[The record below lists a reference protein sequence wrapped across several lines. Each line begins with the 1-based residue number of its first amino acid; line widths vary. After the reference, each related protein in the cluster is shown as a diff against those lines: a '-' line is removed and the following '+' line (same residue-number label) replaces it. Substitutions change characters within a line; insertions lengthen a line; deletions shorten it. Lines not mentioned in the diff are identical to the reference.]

1 MLEIIIG
8 ALLAAA
14 ILGTGWAW
22 LVLHRRRMEEY
33 RYHRDQFFARAE
45 QLLKDDTATDA
56 MLLGVKEMAIGIE
69 DVRNFDWL
77 SAAVSEIGQQIR
89 AGRFKPS
96 GTLPSVEW
104 TVLLFS
110 YYLALSYLKSFRGV
124 LLRAALARLLDPSAS
139 ARTAEAI
146 DRRVHSA
153 RLQPA

>member
-1 MLEIIIG
+1 MLEIMIG

-14 ILGTGWAW
+14 ILGVGWVWIAS
-22 LVLHRRRMEEY
+22 HRRRLEEY

-45 QLLKDDTATDA
+45 QFLKDDTATDA
-56 MLLGVKEMAIGIE
+56 MLEGIKEMAAGIE
-69 DVRNFDWL
+69 DARNFGWL
-77 SAAVSEIGQQIR
+77 SAAVSEVSQQVM

-110 YYLALSYLKSFRGV
+110 YYLALSYLKGVRGV
-124 LLRAALARLLDPSAS
+124 FLRAALARLLDPSAS

>member
-1 MLEIIIG
+1 
-8 ALLAAA
+8 
-14 ILGTGWAW
+14 
-22 LVLHRRRMEEY
+22 
-33 RYHRDQFFARAE
+33 
-45 QLLKDDTATDA
+45 

-77 SAAVSEIGQQIR
+77 SAAVSEIGPQIR